1 MTEHAALRPIRKGG
15 PRASTVALVTL
26 AAFLAVL
33 AFLAFQLRAGH
44 DPALSQS
51 GQVAAVQQAQ
61 QPRRVIVRKIED
73 DYVITKVVPA
83 PQSGTSV
90 QPALTTG
97 SSGGGSSAQSA
108 PAPVVSSS
116 PAPAPAP
123 APAAPAPVT
132 RTS

>member
-1 MTEHAALRPIRKGG
+1 MTEQAAQRQAGKRG
-15 PRASTVALVTL
+15 PRASTVMLTTL

-33 AFLAFQLRAGH
+33 AFLAFQVRAGK
-44 DPALSQS
+44 DPALSSS
-51 GQVAAVQQAQ
+51 GQVAQVQTA
-61 QPRRVIVRKIED
+61 QPRRVIVRKVED
-73 DYVITKVVPA
+73 DYVITKVIPA
-83 PQSGTSV
+83 PRSGSSA

-97 SSGGGSSAQSA
+97 ASGGGSAPVQSS
-108 PAPVVSSS
+108 PAPVVSN

>member
-1 MTEHAALRPIRKGG
+1 VL
-15 PRASTVALVTL
+15 STL
-26 AAFLAVL
+26 AAFLAIL
-33 AFLAFQLRAGH
+33 AFLAFQVRAGH
-44 DPALSQS
+44 DPALSRSS
-51 GQVAAVQQAQ
+51 GQVAAVQQ
-61 QPRRVIVRKIED
+61 QPKRIVVRKVED

-83 PQSGTSV
+83 PRSATSV

-97 SSGGGSSAQSA
+97 SSGGGS
-108 PAPVVSSS
+108 PAPVVTSS

>member
-1 MTEHAALRPIRKGG
+1 MTEQARPRPARRKRGAR
-15 PRASTVALVTL
+15 PSTVVLSTL
-26 AAFLAVL
+26 AAFLAIL
-33 AFLAFQLRAGH
+33 AFLAFQVRAGH
-44 DPALSQS
+44 DPALSRSS
-51 GQVAAVQQAQ
+51 GQVAAVQQ
-61 QPRRVIVRKIED
+61 QPKRIVVRKVED

-83 PQSGTSV
+83 PRSATSV

-97 SSGGGSSAQSA
+97 SSGGGS
-108 PAPVVSSS
+108 PAPVVTSS